1 MCGADAVR
9 GVFEDDRLVLP
20 HPQLVQRFQEQVR
33 VRLGPANPD
42 IVRADHPVE
51 IVENAEAAGMSIYPG
66 VRRARGNRQLQTETF
81 CPVEVVLHARHQGL
95 FRHKGM
101 AEVSLPLLQIFQI
114 QRITQETLQMG
125 CCIEARGSGAAD
137 DLRPRV
143 QGKRKPVFRVDTLP
157 GMDIGRLGIQDKP
170 IEIED
175 QSLYSHSGEII
186 PEPFT
191 GRCYTPPTTSV
202 RVAEKQSYATYREM
216 RMEDLYYS
224 DYIELDKILDSQHP
238 KSFSSPEEGNDEML
252 FIIVH
257 QVYELWF
264 KQILFELDLV
274 RHIFTQGHINDN
286 SDDLSRVVYKLKRIG
301 KILELIN
308 QQVTVL
314 ETMTSLDFLEFRN
327 RLLPASGFQSKQFRL
342 IEAKLGLKMDQR
354 YKREYYKYTRR
365 GSLSEADLRQVDQAE
380 SESTLKE
387 LIIEWLERMP
397 FFEEEYWRDYR
408 QAADSDSAGMHKF
421 WVDYRNAYQHSL
433 SGNESERLAEF
444 DRVFFEEGR
453 GSVSPAAMRAAL
465 FITIYRNLPIFHMP
479 FELLNTLSEIDELL
493 SNWRYRHFLMVRRMI
508 GLRVGTGGTSGA
520 GYLEGTLS
528 QHYAFREIT
537 EVATFL
543 IERSKRPEL
552 PNTLKEKVSFQV

>member
-1 MCGADAVR
+1 
-9 GVFEDDRLVLP
+9 
-20 HPQLVQRFQEQVR
+20 
-33 VRLGPANPD
+33 
-42 IVRADHPVE
+42 
-51 IVENAEAAGMSIYPG
+51 
-66 VRRARGNRQLQTETF
+66 
-81 CPVEVVLHARHQGL
+81 
-95 FRHKGM
+95 
-101 AEVSLPLLQIFQI
+101 
-114 QRITQETLQMG
+114 
-125 CCIEARGSGAAD
+125 
-137 DLRPRV
+137 
-143 QGKRKPVFRVDTLP
+143 
-157 GMDIGRLGIQDKP
+157 
-170 IEIED
+170 
-175 QSLYSHSGEII
+175 
-186 PEPFT
+186 
-191 GRCYTPPTTSV
+191 
-202 RVAEKQSYATYREM
+202 
-216 RMEDLYYS
+216 MEDLYYS
-224 DYIELDKILDSQHP
+224 DYIELDKVLDSQHP
-238 KSFSSPEEGNDEML
+238 KSFVSPEEGNDEML

-342 IEAKLGLKMDQR
+342 IEAKLGLKMEQR

-365 GSLSEADLRQVDQAE
+365 GSLSEADLQDVNRAE
-380 SESTLKE
+380 NESTLKE
-387 LIIEWLERMP
+387 LIIGWLERMP
-397 FFEEEYWRDYR
+397 FFDEEYWMDYR
-408 QAADSDSAGMHKF
+408 QAAVSDSDSMPKF
-421 WVDYRNAYQHSL
+421 WVDYRSAYKNSL

-552 PNTLKEKVSFQV
+552 PNTLKERVSFQV